1 MNTSKKSNGLF
12 DGSKDSSIN
21 GVVKKVVYSSE
32 ASGWAVLRVQLASKR
47 TTATVVGP
55 LVGVQPGETVSVTG
69 QWVKDSK
76 YGRQF
81 RAQTYLSLEPQ
92 TLEGLESYLGSGL
105 VPGIGPVMA
114 KRLVARFGLDTLTVL
129 DESPKRLVEVPGIGK
144 QRASK
149 IQAAWKSQRAA
160 RDVMVFLRTYGITP
174 SQSLKIYKRYGKD
187 AVELLKSNPY
197 RLAAEMYG
205 IGFQTADRIAER
217 MGVSRDSPA
226 RARAG
231 INHVLSQAEQ
241 DGHVFLP
248 RRQLLGLTAKLLDQ
262 PTNLV
267 LEALESSLR
276 ARELI
281 EERVDVDDQVGAI
294 YRPMMYG
301 AETEITSRL
310 KDLDQPATFIDDA
323 ELRKRLERLNSLR
336 DIRLSKEQSLA
347 IQQSMTDRLLIITGG
362 PGTGKTTLVR
372 AIVEDLRKQ
381 QKRVLLA
388 APTGRAAKRLA
399 AASGADARTLH
410 RLLEFE
416 PRSMSFQRN
425 RDRPLEAD
433 SIIVDESS
441 MLDTVLAHH
450 LLQAVPDGCQLVL
463 VGDVDQ
469 LPPVGPGRVLAD
481 LISSGFVSVVRLKE
495 IFRQQ
500 ESGLIVEN
508 AHRIRRGQ
516 PLHLERDRPV
526 DFYFIDRRDPEDLL
540 TTLDHLITTRIPRRF
555 GLDPKTDLQ
564 VLTPMRR
571 GLVGSENLNLRVQ
584 DLVNKDS
591 EPIDLAA
598 GRLRRGDR
606 VMQIRNNYDLDVF
619 NGDIGTVAG
628 LGSDGESVRI
638 RFDDRSVEYRA
649 SNLDEVVLAYA
660 CSIHKAQGSE
670 FPCVILILHNQHY
683 VMLQRNLLYTGVTR
697 GQELVIVLGEPR
709 SVSLAISNDR
719 ETVRYTRLSE
729 RLRSPA

>member
-1 MNTSKKSNGLF
+1 LSSSRKLDGLF
-12 DGSKDSSIN
+12 DRSEDSSIN
-21 GVVKKVVYSSE
+21 GVVKKVVYASE
-32 ASGWAVLRVQLASKR
+32 ASGWAVLRVQLASRR
-47 TTATVVGP
+47 TMATVVGP
-55 LVGVQPGETVSVTG
+55 LVGVQPGETVGVTG
-69 QWVKDSK
+69 QWVKDPK

-81 RAQTYLSLEPQ
+81 RAQTYLSLQPQ

-105 VPGIGPVMA
+105 VPGIGKVMA
-114 KRLVARFGLDTLTVL
+114 QRMVEQFGLDTLTVL
-129 DESPKRLVEVPGIGK
+129 DESPERLVEVQGIGR
-144 QRASK
+144 QRAAK
-149 IQAAWKSQRAA
+149 IRAAWKRQTDA

-187 AVELLKSNPY
+187 TVELLKANPY
-197 RLAAEMYG
+197 RLAAELYG

-217 MGVSRDSPA
+217 MGVSRDSPD

-231 INHVLSQAEQ
+231 ITHVLAQAEQ

-248 RRQLLGLTAKLLDQ
+248 RRKLLDLTKQLLDQ
-262 PTNLV
+262 PTSVV
-267 LEALESSLR
+267 LHALESSLH
-276 ARELI
+276 ARELF
-281 EERVDVDDQVGAI
+281 EDRVVVEGETGAI
-294 YRPMMYG
+294 YRPSMYG
-301 AETEITSRL
+301 AETEIASRL
-310 KDLDQPATFIDDA
+310 KDLDQAGILIEEA
-323 ELRKRLERLNSLR
+323 ELHKRLQRLRSLR
-336 DIRLSKEQSLA
+336 DIRLSSEQSLA
-347 IQQSMTDRLLIITGG
+347 IQKSMTDRLLIITGG
-362 PGTGKTTLVR
+362 PGTGKTTLIR
-372 AIVEDLRKQ
+372 AIVEDQRKED
-381 QKRVLLA
+381 KRVLLA

-399 AASGADARTLH
+399 AASRADARTLH

-416 PRSMSFQRN
+416 PRSMTFQRH

-441 MLDTVLAHH
+441 MLDTLLAHH
-450 LLQAVPDGCQLVL
+450 LLQAVPDGCQLIL

-469 LPPVGPGRVLAD
+469 LPPVGPGKVLAD
-481 LISSGFVSVVRLKE
+481 LISSGSVSVVRLKE
-495 IFRQQ
+495 IFRQE

-516 PLHLERDRPV
+516 PLHLERDLPA

-540 TTLDHLITTRIPRRF
+540 ATLDHLISTRIPRRF
-555 GLDPKTDLQ
+555 GFDPKTDLQ

-591 EPIDLAA
+591 AGIELIG

-606 VMQIRNNYDLDVF
+606 VMQVRNNYDLDVF
-619 NGDIGTVAG
+619 NGDIGTVVG
-628 LGSDGESVRI
+628 PTSDGESVRI
-638 RFDDRSVEYRA
+638 KFDDRSVEYSA
-649 SNLDEVVLAYA
+649 SELEEVVLAYA
-660 CSIHKAQGSE
+660 CSVHKAQGSE

-697 GQELVIVLGEPR
+697 GQKLVIVLGEPR

-719 ETVRYTRLSE
+719 PTMRYTRLSE
-729 RLRSPA
+729 RLGNPS